1 MSELIIVA
9 VILLNLSLAAS
20 GSLASCIRLAA
31 AQGVIAALLPLL
43 AGHSVPPGTIVFC
56 GAVILLK
63 GAIFPWLLTRARRKA
78 NVRKDVD
85 PFIGYPASII
95 LCLGAFAA
103 SSWLGARLP
112 LPETARVAWIVP
124 ASLSTIFTGFLLLTT
139 RAKAITQ
146 VLGYLVI
153 ENGIY
158 IFGLALFVEQPL
170 MVELAILLDIFVAV
184 FVMGITIFHISR
196 EFDHIDTAELSQL
209 GDWYPTP
216 NSSVGI
222 RRDEV

>member
-1 MSELIIVA
+1 MITLAELIIVA

-20 GSLASCIRLAA
+20 GSLAMCIRLAA

-43 AGHSVPPGTIVFC
+43 AGHTVPRGTVIFC
-56 GAVILLK
+56 CAVILLK
-63 GAIFPWLLTRARRKA
+63 GGIFPWLLTRARIKA
-78 NVRKDVD
+78 HVRKDVE
-85 PFIGYPASII
+85 PVIGYPVSII
-95 LCLGAFAA
+95 LCLAAFAA
-103 SSWLGARLP
+103 SSRLGASLP

-139 RAKAITQ
+139 RTKAITQ

-170 MVELAILLDIFVAV
+170 MVEMAILLDVFVAV

-209 GDWYPTP
+209 RDWT
-216 NSSVGI
+216 G
-222 RRDEV
+222 EAE

>member
-1 MSELIIVA
+1 MHTTAELIIVA
-9 VILLNLSLAAS
+9 IILLDLSLAVS
-20 GSLASCIRLAA
+20 GSLATCIRLAA
-31 AQGVIAALLPLL
+31 AQGVIAAILPLL
-43 AGHSVPPGTIVFC
+43 AGS
-56 GAVILLK
+56 GAPESRAVIFSSTVILLK
-63 GAIFPWLLTRARRKA
+63 GVIFPWLLTRARVKA
-78 NVRKDVD
+78 NARKDVE

-103 SSWLGARLP
+103 ASWLGTRLP
-112 LPETARVAWIVP
+112 LPETTRVAWIVP
-124 ASLSTIFTGFLLLTT
+124 ASLATIFTGFLLITT

-158 IFGLALFVEQPL
+158 VFGLALFVEQPL

-196 EFDHIDTAELSQL
+196 EFDHIDTDELSQL
-209 GDWYPTP
+209 SDWHPQ
-216 NSSVGI
+216 
-222 RRDEV
+222 RDGEAK

>member
-1 MSELIIVA
+1 MTTLAELIIVGI
-9 VILLNLSLAAS
+9 ILLDLSLAAS
-20 GSLASCIRLAA
+20 GSLAACIRLAA
-31 AQGVIAALLPLL
+31 AQGVIAAILPLL
-43 AGHSVPPGTIVFC
+43 AGHGVPPGRAFVFS

-63 GAIFPWLLTRARRKA
+63 GAIFPWLLTRARIKA
-78 NVRKDVD
+78 NVRKDVE
-85 PFIGYPASII
+85 PLIGYAASIL

-103 SSWLGARLP
+103 SAWIGTKLP

-124 ASLSTIFTGFLLLTT
+124 ASLATIFTGFLLITT
-139 RAKAITQ
+139 RSKAITQ

-209 GDWYPTP
+209 SDWHPQK
-216 NSSVGI
+216 SEGVK
-222 RRDEV
+222 

>member
-1 MSELIIVA
+1 MITLAELIIVA
-9 VILLNLSLAAS
+9 VILLNLSLASS
-20 GSLASCIRLAA
+20 GSLAACIRMAA
-31 AQGVIAALLPLL
+31 GQGVIAALLPLL
-43 AGHSVPPGTIVFC
+43 AGREVPSGTILFC
-56 GAVILLK
+56 VTVILLK
-63 GAIFPWLLTRARRKA
+63 GVIFPWLLTRARLKA
-78 NVRKDVD
+78 DVGRD
-85 PFIGYPASII
+85 VEPVIGYAASII

-103 SSWLGARLP
+103 SSWLGAKLP

-139 RAKAITQ
+139 RTKAITQ

-170 MVELAILLDIFVAV
+170 MVELAMLLDIFVAV

-209 GDWYPTP
+209 RDWHKGDAA
-216 NSSVGI
+216 
-222 RRDEV
+222 

>member
-1 MSELIIVA
+1 MHITAEFIIVT
-9 VILLNLSLAAS
+9 VVLLDLALSAS
-20 GSLASCIRLAA
+20 GSLSVCIKLAA
-31 AQGVIAALLPLL
+31 AQGVIAAILPLL
-43 AGHSVPPGTIVFC
+43 AGHGMPANRAFVFS
-56 GAVILLK
+56 GSVILLK
-63 GAIFPWLLTRARRKA
+63 GFIFPWLLTRARVKA
-78 NVRKDVD
+78 NVRKDVE
-85 PFIGYPASII
+85 PLIGYAASII

-103 SSWLGARLP
+103 SAWIGAKLP
-112 LPETARVAWIVP
+112 LPAADRVAWIVP
-124 ASLSTIFTGFLLLTT
+124 ASLATIFTGFLLITT
-139 RAKAITQ
+139 RSKAITQ

-209 GDWYPTP
+209 SDWHPQKGGGP
-216 NSSVGI
+216 Q
-222 RRDEV
+222 